1 MSEAGRRTRAALVLV
16 FGALGVFLRVVK
28 AGDWPAGPW
37 IDELYFL
44 RAARLSAVESFRP
57 LFGTTP
63 MQPPDFLLT
72 NGWRYYPSNIF
83 LLPLAAA
90 DRLAGGGMASVRLIA
105 LGSGVLLFL
114 ATLALAV
121 ESTRERPRALLPAA
135 VLLATSLWLLTQA
148 RWACDVVLTSAVVTA
163 AAAAGVRAWRRS
175 SPAWAIA
182 SGALLGLGAA
192 GYTSARLA
200 LALPLAVF
208 VAAWGE
214 GHRVARRLALVA
226 LLAEVVVIAPLA
238 HTYARQPE
246 RLTAHVRDLSILS
259 RPAGEAGR
267 AFVANVRDYA
277 ALFFV
282 RGDAIAR
289 HGDPDRPV
297 VLAGVVA
304 LLMTGAAV
312 GVARAGVERLFLLP
326 IAVFLAGGLL
336 ARDTESANASRVSL
350 AAPFVLTLAALGA
363 AALVESLPARHRRAG
378 GAALLGLVAL
388 TALLDVSG
396 FVRWVTGPH
405 VVNSFGVA
413 ERRLAEAIETEQRRS
428 PSEVLVHPVRAARNV
443 YFVDVLLGRPNDGG
457 RHAVKIG
464 TAGVET
470 AWTRVPEAD
479 VLFAADGSPEVRR
492 TVASLGGTLVTLA
505 DPEDGGLPWAL
516 YRIPRGAA
524 ALAAERALE
533 GSAQVSAPGGNFF
546 APEDG
551 LYVFVTRGGMQ
562 VAFDDRVLFDGNAGG
577 YVALRLAKG
586 RHLLTAERRR
596 PSAGLL
602 VVAPDG
608 FALPMGDLNP
618 P

>member
-1 MSEAGRRTRAALVLV
+1 MSAAGKRTRTALLLVL
-16 FGALGVFLRVVK
+16 GSLGVFLRVVK

-72 NGWRYYPSNIF
+72 NGWRYYPSNLF

-105 LGSGVLLFL
+105 LGSGLLLFL
-114 ATLALAV
+114 ASLALAA
-121 ESTRERPRALLPAA
+121 EATRERQRALLPAVA
-135 VLLATSLWLLTQA
+135 LIATSLWLLTQA

-175 SPAWAIA
+175 SPGWAIA

-208 VAAWGE
+208 AAAWAG

-226 LLAEVVVIAPLA
+226 LLAEVVVVAPLA
-238 HTYARQPE
+238 LTYARQPE
-246 RLTAHVRDLSILS
+246 RLTAHVKDVSILS
-259 RPAGEAGR
+259 RPEGEAGR
-267 AFVANVRDYA
+267 AFLANVRDYT

-297 VLAGVVA
+297 VLAGVAA
-304 LLMTGAAV
+304 LLVAGAAV

-378 GAALLGLVAL
+378 SAALLGLVAV
-388 TALLDVSG
+388 TALLDISG

-413 ERRLAEAIETEQRRS
+413 ERRLTEAIETEQRRS

-470 AWTRVPEAD
+470 AWTRVPQAD

-492 TVASLGGTLVTLA
+492 TMASLGGTLVA
-505 DPEDGGLPWAL
+505 HAEPEDGGLPWAL

-524 ALAAERALE
+524 VPAAERALQV
-533 GSAQVSAPGGNFF
+533 SAQVAAPGGNFL

-551 LYVFVTRGGMQ
+551 LYVFVTRGGMRI
-562 VAFDDRVLFDGNAGG
+562 AFDGRVLFDGNAGG
-577 YVALRLAKG
+577 YIALRLAKG
-586 RHLLTAERRR
+586 RHLLAAERRL